1 MILMKNFSNNLILL
15 LTISIIGPSHAGI
28 YDDWPDESIC
38 TWLELKPKHE
48 GYLKKKK
55 KRDLNCFERDDFN
68 ARIEPDEVEY
78 SASESNGY

>member
-1 MILMKNFSNNLILL
+1 MKKILKILSLL
-15 LTISIIGPSHAGI
+15 LSIFIIFPSYAGV

-48 GYLKKKK
+48 GYLAENK